1 MAEKG
6 LGGLGLFL
14 GWPGLGQET
23 REQLREQALPQDVA
37 ARLSNACSAWID
49 VNPVPGQPASASIYQ
64 LDGLVRRA
72 ASLQQTA
79 DAKGGA

>member
-1 MAEKG
+1 
-6 LGGLGLFL
+6 
-14 GWPGLGQET
+14 
-23 REQLREQALPQDVA
+23 VA